1 MMLPISL
8 QSKRRGMKVAMAA
21 EVQYTI
27 GARAICT
34 DGRCG
39 QVTRVVVDP
48 IARVVTDL
56 VVEPAERHGLGRLV
70 PLDLVEA
77 GPDEVRLRCTTAE
90 FERLQSAEET
100 EFLPGTSGYAA
111 YGPEQVLARPY
122 FGLGGT
128 RVSGD
133 AFPGTSGTVTFDV
146 LPPGEVAIR
155 RNAPVHAT
163 DGDIGQVEGLVI
175 DPRSRRLTHVL
186 LKRGHLWGRRDVAV
200 PIAAVQVV
208 DEDGLSLSLTKQ
220 EVEDL
225 PPVDID
231 RPGG

>member
-1 MMLPISL
+1 MRP
-8 QSKRRGMKVAMAA
+8 
-21 EVQYTI
+21 T
-27 GARAICT
+27 
-34 DGRCG
+34 
-39 QVTRVVVDP
+39 
-48 IARVVTDL
+48 
-56 VVEPAERHGLGRLV
+56 
-70 PLDLVEA
+70 
-77 GPDEVRLRCTTAE
+77 GP
-90 FERLQSAEET
+90 S
-100 EFLPGTSGYAA
+100 
-111 YGPEQVLARPY
+111 VLARPY
-122 FGLGGT
+122 FGLGGAT
-128 RVSGD
+128 VSGD

-175 DPRSRRLTHVL
+175 DPRSRRHLTHVL
-186 LKRGHLWGRRDVAV
+186 LKQGHLWGRGDVAV
-200 PIAAVQVV
+200 PIAAVKVV